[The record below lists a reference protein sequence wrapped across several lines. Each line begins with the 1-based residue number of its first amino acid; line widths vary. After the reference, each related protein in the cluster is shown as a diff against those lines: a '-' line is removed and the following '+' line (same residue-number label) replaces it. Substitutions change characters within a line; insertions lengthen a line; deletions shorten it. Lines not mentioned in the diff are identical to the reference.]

1 MHYLFLNQ
9 GMIMVYIEPNVTIN
23 YLEQLIMSLQIL
35 ELQLFDSASLLTC
48 QILDVIPGRT
58 DVQDLL

>member
-48 QILDVIPGRT
+48 QILDVILGRT